1 MEAKITITM
10 TFDEYFQF
18 KTAMDFF
25 ERVKKTIE
33 DKGESN
39 FTSVDY
45 ALYDFVKAFLTMSK
59 V

>member
-10 TFDEYFQF
+10 TFDDYFQF
-18 KTAMDFF
+18 KTTMDFF
-25 ERVKKTIE
+25 ERFKKTIE

-39 FTSVDY
+39 FTSTDY
-45 ALYDFVKAFLTMSK
+45 ALLDFINAFLKMSK

>member
-1 MEAKITITM
+1 MEAKMTITM
-10 TFDEYFQF
+10 TFDDYFQF
-18 KTAMDFF
+18 KTTMDFF
-25 ERVKKTIE
+25 ERCKKTIE

-45 ALYDFVKAFLTMSK
+45 ALYDFVKAFLKMSK

>member
-1 MEAKITITM
+1 MEAKVTITM
-10 TFDEYFQF
+10 TFDDYFQF
-18 KTAMDFF
+18 KTTMDFF

-45 ALYDFVKAFLTMSK
+45 ALRNFVKAFLTMSK

>member
-10 TFDEYFQF
+10 TFDDYFQF
-18 KTAMDFF
+18 KTTIDFF
-25 ERVKKTIE
+25 EKLKKTIE

-45 ALYDFVKAFLTMSK
+45 ALYDFVEAFITMSK